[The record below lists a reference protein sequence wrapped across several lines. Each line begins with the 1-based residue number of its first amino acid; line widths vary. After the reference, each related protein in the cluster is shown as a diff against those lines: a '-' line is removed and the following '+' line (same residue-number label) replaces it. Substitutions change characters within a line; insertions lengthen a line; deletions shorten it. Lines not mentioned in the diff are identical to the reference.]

1 MLSWFV
7 AFMVTQVFEMPVY
20 WVATKSLRVGFLA
33 SAMTHPIVWFVFP
46 LLPIPYWPMVALAET
61 FAVLAEAA
69 WLHANGIPRGKSFLW
84 SLAANTLSASM
95 GLLIRA
101 TTGWV

>member
-1 MLSWFV
+1 
-7 AFMVTQVFEMPVY
+7 MVTQLFELPVY
-20 WVATKSLRVGFLA
+20 WLATKSLRVGFLA

-46 LLPIPYWPMVALAET
+46 LLPVDYWPMVALAET

-69 WLHANGIPRGKSFLW
+69 WLHFNGVAPARAFGW
-84 SLAANTLSASM
+84 SLAANTFSASM